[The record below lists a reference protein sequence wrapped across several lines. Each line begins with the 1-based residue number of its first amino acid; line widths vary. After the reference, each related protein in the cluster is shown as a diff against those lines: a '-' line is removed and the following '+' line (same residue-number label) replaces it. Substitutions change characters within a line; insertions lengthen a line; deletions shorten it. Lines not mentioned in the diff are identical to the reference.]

1 MSTGFAAPLLLPVKG
16 PGDSELSVFR
26 QFLRRGVIC
35 ESRPGRALCRVPI
48 GVFPLLLTEIDSF
61 MRNSDHAPLKSING
75 GGMSLGAVILSRR
88 GGEPVSGV

>member
-1 MSTGFAAPLLLPVKG
+1 MKG
-16 PGDSELSVFR
+16 HGDSEPSAFQRSFR
-26 QFLRRGVIC
+26 SGVIC
-35 ESRPGRALCRVPI
+35 ESCPGRALCRVPI